1 MSKKQINI
9 VWLFVLAFFVAE
21 IILILIGTSNFQAKR
36 NHILEDRTNQLRT
49 SYRAIF
55 NTYYLTSHV
64 IFEQIINTQEVNKLF
79 SRAYKSDKERQS
91 EIRDS
96 LFQLLNPI
104 YIKLSSQAIKQL
116 HFHLPDNRSF
126 LRFHSPEKFG
136 DDLSDVR
143 ESVRIANT
151 EKRFVQG
158 FEEGRIY
165 NGFRFVYPMS
175 YKGEHIGTVETSISF
190 GAINHMLYK
199 QADNVYSFVIRKA
212 VVDEKVFKDK
222 RSNYIVSTISDNWVE
237 EKKFLHYDDAGEH
250 FPKETLEEL
259 DKVIKKKYQSKLN
272 DGKPFSVF
280 IDLDKKKFTVSFIPI
295 NNIKKEHVAYL
306 MSYVL
311 DYYTDVYIGSVA
323 TFIGGGTF
331 LLLIITILFYII
343 YTKSRTIG
351 EQHDALIQTE
361 SRYQHI
367 YNTVDIGILSNKLN
381 GDILMANPKMIDMLG
396 CQNLKELKTHNIK
409 DFYIDPNLQKN
420 MIVELIEEKSNLIIH
435 DLFWKRKDGKRIVVK
450 FGGKIHTT
458 AKGEQFIES
467 VVQDITEMRALEDSL
482 KISEVSLRESNA
494 AKDRFFTILAHDLRG
509 PFNSLLGLT
518 EIIALQP
525 ETVDDNRKER
535 FIQLIYTSLKNISNL
550 IENLL
555 EWSQSQQGTISFNPK
570 EIKLEP
576 LIQETVDLLSEGGFL
591 KQITI
596 RVNIDKSTKLL
607 ADENMVKTIV
617 RNLISNAIKFTHK
630 EGLIKIYV
638 GKPVSNEGRNFTEII
653 IEDNGV
659 GITKNDLSK
668 LFKIDSG
675 FSNLGTENEKGTGL
689 GLVLVKEFVKKHD
702 GTIVVESER
711 GIGTKVIFTLPTR
724 S

>member
-1 MSKKQINI
+1 
-9 VWLFVLAFFVAE
+9 
-21 IILILIGTSNFQAKR
+21 
-36 NHILEDRTNQLRT
+36 
-49 SYRAIF
+49 
-55 NTYYLTSHV
+55 
-64 IFEQIINTQEVNKLF
+64 
-79 SRAYKSDKERQS
+79 
-91 EIRDS
+91 
-96 LFQLLNPI
+96 
-104 YIKLSSQAIKQL
+104 
-116 HFHLPDNRSF
+116 
-126 LRFHSPEKFG
+126 
-136 DDLSDVR
+136 
-143 ESVRIANT
+143 
-151 EKRFVQG
+151 
-158 FEEGRIY
+158 
-165 NGFRFVYPMS
+165 
-175 YKGEHIGTVETSISF
+175 
-190 GAINHMLYK
+190 
-199 QADNVYSFVIRKA
+199 
-212 VVDEKVFKDK
+212 
-222 RSNYIVSTISDNWVE
+222 
-237 EKKFLHYDDAGEH
+237 
-250 FPKETLEEL
+250 
-259 DKVIKKKYQSKLN
+259 
-272 DGKPFSVF
+272 
-280 IDLDKKKFTVSFIPI
+280 
-295 NNIKKEHVAYL
+295 
-306 MSYVL
+306 
-311 DYYTDVYIGSVA
+311 
-323 TFIGGGTF
+323 
-331 LLLIITILFYII
+331 
-343 YTKSRTIG
+343 
-351 EQHDALIQTE
+351 
-361 SRYQHI
+361 
-367 YNTVDIGILSNKLN
+367 
-381 GDILMANPKMIDMLG
+381 MIDMLG
-396 CQNLKELKTHNIK
+396 CQNLKELKKYNIK

-420 MIVELIEEKSNLIIH
+420 MIEELIEEKSNLIIH

-535 FIQLIYTSLKNISNL
+535 FIQLIHTSLKNISNL

-630 EGLIKIYV
+630 EGLIKIYS
-638 GKPVSNEGRNFTEII
+638 GKLIISKEDRSFTEII

-659 GITKNDLSK
+659 GITKNDLDK

-675 FSNLGTENEKGTGL
+675 LSNPGTENEKGTGL

-711 GIGTKVIFTLPTR
+711 GIGTKVIFTLPTK

>member
-1 MSKKQINI
+1 MSKKQRNV
-9 VWLFVLAFFVAE
+9 VWLFILTFLVAE
-21 IILILIGTSNFQAKR
+21 SLLIIVGSMNFQSKR
-36 NHILEDRTNQLRT
+36 NHILEDRSNQLKT
-49 SYRAIF
+49 AYEAIF
-55 NTYYLTSHV
+55 NTYGLVSSV
-64 IFEQIINTQEVNKLF
+64 IYEQVINTPQITELY
-79 SRAYKSDKERQS
+79 SRAYKNNEKRQA

-96 LFQLLNPI
+96 LFQILNPK
-104 YIKLSSQAIKQL
+104 YIELTSQSIKQL
-116 HFHLPDNRSF
+116 HFHLPDNVSF
-126 LRFHSPEKFG
+126 LRFHRPEKFG
-136 DDLSDVR
+136 DNLTNVR
-143 ESVRIANT
+143 ESVRIANA
-151 EKRFVQG
+151 EQRFVQG
-158 FEEGRIY
+158 FEEGRTY

-175 YKGEHIGTVETSISF
+175 YKDVHIGVVETSFSF
-190 GAINHMLYK
+190 GGISQMLHK
-199 QADNVYSFVIRKA
+199 QANNVYSFIMRKS
-212 VVDEKVFKDK
+212 VVYEKVFESEQD
-222 RSNYIVSTISDNWVE
+222 NYEISTISDNWVE

-306 MSYVL
+306 ISYVL
-311 DYYTDVYIGSVA
+311 DHYTDVYISSVA

-396 CQNLKELKTHNIK
+396 CQNLKELKKYNIK
-409 DFYIDPNLQKN
+409 DFYIDPNLKKN
-420 MIVELIEEKSNLIIH
+420 MIEELIEEKSNLIIH

-535 FIQLIYTSLKNISNL
+535 FIQLIHTSLKNISNL